1 MKKLLFLSLVLVAP
15 LSYSMLVRR
24 ALAAMTSMSARS
36 LSTEFS
42 SIILGKE
49 LAELRIDE
57 LNKKKIIKELET
69 RLRYLLSE
77 QRSLITV
84 IRENNTSE
92 IGKRHLESY
101 QYPLKLKNSYT
112 TETEIN
118 ELIKKSKTE
127 FAELQ
132 KQIQKSEEYFK
143 VACQREALLEGKR
156 A

>member
-1 MKKLLFLSLVLVAP
+1 MKKLLFLSLVLAAP
-15 LSYSMLVRR
+15 LSHSMQVRR
-24 ALAAMTSMSARS
+24 AFAAITSMNARS

-42 SIILGKE
+42 SIILGQK

-57 LNKKKIIKELET
+57 LNKTKIIRELKT
-69 RLRYLLSE
+69 RLSYLLSE

-101 QYPLKLKNSYT
+101 KYPLKLKNSYT
-112 TETEIN
+112 TEKEIV
-118 ELIKKSKTE
+118 ELIEKSNTE
-127 FAELQ
+127 LAELE
-132 KQIQKSEEYFK
+132 KQIQKTEEYFK
-143 VACQREALLEGKR
+143 VACEREALLKEKR